1 MRSRQLGL
9 TLTGLIVGAII
20 LILGALLTMK
30 VLPPYL
36 EFFGAKKLIAQIAG
50 EGKTSVGEIRHAFDL
65 KASVDDVTSIKS
77 SDLEVTKEG
86 AEVVIS
92 FAYRKEIP
100 LFGNAGL
107 YLDFAADSK
116 GRERAP

>member
-1 MRSRQLGL
+1 MRRNQLGL
-9 TLTGLIVGAII
+9 TLTGLIVGAIV
-20 LILGALLTMK
+20 LVLGALLAMK
-30 VLPPYL
+30 VVPPYM
-36 EFFGAKKLIAQIAG
+36 EFFSAKKLITQIAN
-50 EGKTSVGEIRHAFDL
+50 EGKSSVHEIRRSFDL
-65 KASVDDVTSIKS
+65 KSSVDDVTTVKS
-77 SDLEVTKEG
+77 SDLEITKEG
-86 AEVVIS
+86 ADVVIS

>member
-1 MRSRQLGL
+1 MRRKQLGL
-9 TLTGLIVGAII
+9 TLTGLIVGAIV
-20 LILGALLTMK
+20 LVLGALLAMK
-30 VLPPYL
+30 VAPPYM
-36 EFFGAKKLIAQIAG
+36 EFFNAKKLITQIAS
-50 EGKTSVGEIRHAFDL
+50 EGKTTVHEIRQAFDL
-65 KASVDDVTSIKS
+65 KSSIDDITTIKS
-77 SDLEVTKEG
+77 SDLEITKEG

>member
-1 MRSRQLGL
+1 MRRNQFGL
-9 TLTGLIVGAII
+9 TLTGLIASAIV
-20 LILGALLTMK
+20 LIVGALLAMK
-30 VLPPYL
+30 VVPPYL
-36 EFFGAKKLIAQIAG
+36 EFFNAKKLITQVAN
-50 EGKTSVGEIRHAFDL
+50 EGKSTVNDIRQSFDL
-65 KASVDDVTSIKS
+65 RSAVDDVTTVKG
-77 SDLEVTKEG
+77 SDLEITKEG